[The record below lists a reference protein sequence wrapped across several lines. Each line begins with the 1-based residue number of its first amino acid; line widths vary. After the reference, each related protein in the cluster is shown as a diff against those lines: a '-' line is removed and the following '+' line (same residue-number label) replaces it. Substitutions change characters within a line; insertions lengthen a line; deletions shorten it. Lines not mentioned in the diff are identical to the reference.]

1 MITTFFCYG
10 DLKMKISVITP
21 FYQGDKYM
29 DAYVDDMLANEQSL
43 KKVGHELEV
52 ILVNDSPWVKL
63 EAPEGEGHFLKVIT
77 NPENKGIHYS
87 RVAGLKQATGD
98 YIMFLDQ
105 DDTISSDALV
115 KLLKAISKSGA
126 DVEVS
131 NATLEQADGSK
142 LLWYRN
148 SYHKGLVGDLNTY
161 LRIGIQIISPGQC
174 LIKKSSIPEFW
185 LSHIMGKNGADDYF
199 LWLLFLAKSSK
210 FHYYDEALY
219 THKYTAANLSADTT
233 VTDQSV
239 YDFIELLN
247 DCDYFKQ
254 EDIFT
259 LHEMISYKNQFRA
272 SGTFGKIT
280 CSLANLGLFIENL
293 KFKKKTGTGYG
304 FNR

>member
-1 MITTFFCYG
+1 
-10 DLKMKISVITP
+10 MKISVITP
-21 FYQGDKYM
+21 FYEGDKYM
-29 DAYVDDMLANEQSL
+29 DNLVKALIANEESL
-43 KKVGHELEV
+43 AKVGHELEA
-52 ILVNDSPWVKL
+52 ILVNDSPWKKL
-63 EAPEGEGHFLKVIT
+63 EAPESESQFLKVIT

-87 RVAGLKQATGD
+87 RVAGLAEATGD

-105 DDTISSDALV
+105 DDIITDDALV
-115 KLLKAISKSGA
+115 KLLKSAVISKS
-126 DVEVS
+126 DVEVA
-131 NATLEQADGSK
+131 NASLEQSDGSR

-148 SYHKGLVGDLNTY
+148 AAHKALVGDLTTY

-185 LSHIMGKNGADDYF
+185 KEHIMTKNGADDYF
-199 LWLLFLAKSSK
+199 LWLLMLAKGLK
-210 FHYYDEALY
+210 FHYYDEPLY
-219 THKYTAANLSADTT
+219 VHKYTAANLSADTT
-233 VTDQSV
+233 VTDKSV
-239 YDFIELLN
+239 FDFIDLLH
-247 DCDYFKQ
+247 DCEYFKQ

-280 CSLANLGLFIENL
+280 CSLANLSLFIDNL